1 VVVCPRTIL
10 LLAFAAFASGG
21 SAFAGEDTTPP
32 ELKSLSFTPAS
43 IDTSTQAAEVILT
56 FTVTDDS
63 SGANYFEAAFFDS
76 TGTARQTASARFTP
90 TLSATHTLRVSFPK
104 FSASGTW
111 NLANIFLS
119 DAAGNTLVL
128 DADGVRGRGFPWQ
141 LEVRSSRDTESP
153 KIASLEF
160 SPSEIDTS
168 AGAADVK
175 VNFTATDDLSGVSY
189 LELSFVSPSGAVRR
203 GASAK
208 LEAATS
214 VSNSVT
220 VTFPRL
226 SEPGQ
231 WTLSALFLSDA
242 AGNTLVLD
250 AEGIVRA
257 GLRAGLLVKSASD
270 TVPPVLTSFRF
281 APEAIDTSQGPATVK
296 VDFTATDNFSGVKYV
311 EVVFMSAT
319 GVKQSAAATFK
330 PAAEVNGSVEVG
342 FPQSSESGVWAVH
355 TVVITDDAGNT
366 LVLDA
371 DAMASRV
378 AKQLQVR

>member
-1 VVVCPRTIL
+1 M
-10 LLAFAAFASGG
+10 A
-21 SAFAGEDTTPP
+21 
-32 ELKSLSFTPAS
+32 
-43 IDTSTQAAEVILT
+43 
-56 FTVTDDS
+56 
-63 SGANYFEAAFFDS
+63 YFEAAFLDS

-111 NLANIFLS
+111 SLANVFLS

-153 KIASLEF
+153 KIASLDF

-175 VNFTATDDLSGVSY
+175 VNYTATDDLSGVSY
-189 LELSFVSPSGAVRR
+189 LELSFVSPSGAVHR

-214 VSNSVT
+214 VSNSIT

-231 WTLSALFLSDA
+231 WTLNVLFLSDA
-242 AGNTLVLD
+242 AGNTLVMD
-250 AEGIVRA
+250 PEAIVRA
-257 GLRAGLLVKSASD
+257 GIRTSLLVKSASD

-281 APEAIDTSQGPATVK
+281 APESIDTSQGPATVR

-311 EVVFMSAT
+311 EVVFVSAS
-319 GVKQSAAATFK
+319 GVKQSASATFK

-355 TVVITDDAGNT
+355 TVVIADDAGNT

-378 AKQLQVR
+378 AKSLQVR